1 MHALIGEYR
10 ARMPTSFPGKL
21 LDSLTANALRWRTI
35 QNLRSRKAI
44 PASCFVKISSRKVL
58 ILRDPFLEW
67 LAADMSKF

>member
-1 MHALIGEYR
+1 MHPAITGYR
-10 ARMPTSFPGKL
+10 DHMPFSFPGKL

-44 PASCFVKISSRKVL
+44 PASCFAKISSRKVL

-67 LAADMSKF
+67 LAASMSKI